1 MRICDLKVEHIDSN
15 FKDFHRK
22 FKIAEPKP
30 EIQYNPCIPFKNILD
45 LETKKLEDCK

>member
-22 FKIAEPKP
+22 IKIAEPKS
-30 EIQYNPCIPFKNILD
+30 EIQYNPCISFKSILD
-45 LETKKLEDCK
+45 LETKKLEDYK